1 MTNSLKQ
8 KLVIGVTGGIGSGKS
23 ALTREFELLGITV
36 VDADVV
42 ARQVVAVDSPVLNQ
56 IKDQFGVDILLD
68 DGELNRVKLR
78 ELIFNDDQK
87 KQALN
92 RIMHP
97 AIRDELISQLT
108 MANSPYVI
116 LSAPLLLEN
125 NLDKYTDKVVV
136 VDVSVATQIERAAKR
151 DDVSQQQIKAIIASQ
166 IDRDSRTKQADYLVS
181 NEGDI
186 AQLAE
191 KAKQLNAEFLR
202 LSADMFI
209 NVAK

>member
-125 NLDKYTDKVVV
+125 NLDKFTDKVVV

-186 AQLAE
+186 AQLVE

>member
-1 MTNSLKQ
+1 MTSSLKQ

-23 ALTREFELLGITV
+23 ALTREFERLGITV

-42 ARQVVAVDSPVLNQ
+42 AREVVAVDSPVLDQ

-68 DGELNRVKLR
+68 TGELNRVKLR
-78 ELIFNDDQK
+78 ELIFNDEQK
-87 KQALN
+87 KQTLN

-125 NLDKYTDKVVV
+125 NLDKYTNKVVV
-136 VDVSVATQIERAAKR
+136 VDVSVATQVERAAKR

-191 KAKQLNAEFLR
+191 QAEQLNTEFLR